1 MRPTFKM
8 GHVLGIEIG
17 LHYSL
22 LLTAFLVLLSLAG
35 QFHLTNPQWTSPLIG
50 LAAFAATLLF
60 FASILIH
67 EFSHAAVAKSRG
79 MSVRSITLFAFGGV
93 ANIEQ
98 EPADARSEFWMA
110 IVGPLTSVFIG
121 VAFFGVALITGWR
134 PGADTPSSPFGAGVL
149 WLGYINIALAIF
161 NMIPGYPLDGG
172 RILRAIAWRITG
184 SAVRATR
191 IAATAGQ
198 FIAVSFILL
207 GMARLF
213 MGAGLSGLW
222 IAFIGVFLGRA
233 AAASYAETAASAA
246 LSGVRV
252 GDVMSEDCGSVDG
265 NINLRTFADEFLL
278 RTGRQC
284 FVVTQNGRPLGLV
297 SVSDLKRIERQ
308 RWPLITVSDIVV
320 PLDRVRTVS
329 PETNIKDALGFLMRD
344 DVNQLPVISN
354 GELVGVITRGNVV
367 QFLKTRAELKA
378 A

>member
-1 MRPTFKM
+1 MRPTFRI

-17 LHYSL
+17 LHYSW

-35 QFHLTNPQWTSPLIG
+35 QFHLTNPQWAPPVIG
-50 LAAFAATLLF
+50 LAAIAATLLF

-79 MSVRSITLFAFGGV
+79 MSVRSITLFALGGV

-121 VAFFGVALITGWR
+121 VAFLGVALITGWQ
-134 PGADTPSSPFGAGVL
+134 PGAGTPSSPFAAGLL

-161 NMIPGYPLDGG
+161 NMIPGFPLDGG
-172 RILRAIAWRITG
+172 RVLRAIAWRITG

-191 IAATAGQ
+191 IAANAGQ
-198 FIAVSFILL
+198 FIAVIFILL
-207 GMARLF
+207 GMVRLF
-213 MGAGLSGLW
+213 AGGGLGGLW
-222 IAFIGVFLGRA
+222 IAFIGLFLGQA
-233 AAASYAETAASAA
+233 ASASYAQTEASAA
-246 LSGVRV
+246 LAGVRV
-252 GDVMSEDCGSVDG
+252 ADVMSEDWGTVDG
-265 NINLRTFADEFLL
+265 NINLQTFADEFLL
-278 RTGRQC
+278 RTGRRC

-308 RWPLITVSDIVV
+308 RWPLTTVSEIVV
-320 PLDRVRTVS
+320 PLEQVRTVS
-329 PETNIKDALGFLMRD
+329 PETNIKDALGILMRGE
-344 DVNQLPVISN
+344 VNELPVISN
-354 GELVGVITRGNVV
+354 GDLVGVITRGNVV
-367 QFLKTRAELKA
+367 QFLKTRSELKA

>member
-1 MRPTFKM
+1 
-8 GHVLGIEIG
+8 
-17 LHYSL
+17 
-22 LLTAFLVLLSLAG
+22 
-35 QFHLTNPQWTSPLIG
+35 
-50 LAAFAATLLF
+50 
-60 FASILIH
+60 
-67 EFSHAAVAKSRG
+67 
-79 MSVRSITLFAFGGV
+79 
-93 ANIEQ
+93 
-98 EPADARSEFWMA
+98 
-110 IVGPLTSVFIG
+110 
-121 VAFFGVALITGWR
+121 
-134 PGADTPSSPFGAGVL
+134 
-149 WLGYINIALAIF
+149 
-161 NMIPGYPLDGG
+161 MIPGYPLDGG